1 MAAFNKELKEFYLK
15 AQEEG
20 KTVKEVADELCI
32 ADASV
37 RNYCAQHNITLRK
50 VGNIGSGKRG
60 GKRGY

>member
-1 MAAFNKELKEFYLK
+1 MTKVELLEYYKAAEV
-15 AQEEG
+15 EG

-50 VGNIGSGKRG
+50 VGNIGSGKRNF
-60 GKRGY
+60 KRGY

>member
-1 MAAFNKELKEFYLK
+1 MAVFNKELKEFYLK
-15 AQEEG
+15 AQAEG

-32 ADASV
+32 TDASV
-37 RNYCAQHNITLRK
+37 RNYCTKHNIVLRK